1 MGQRMKDKV
10 CLVTGANTGIGRE
23 TARGLAQQGATV
35 VMAARNRSKGEE
47 AVADIKACTGND
59 RVELL
64 DLDLASLTSV
74 REAARTFLAS
84 HDRLD
89 LLVNNAG
96 LILGDR
102 QTTEDGF
109 ESTFGINHLGHFE
122 FTRLLLDTI
131 KRSKPARIVNV
142 ASDAH
147 RASKGLDFDDLMVE
161 RRPYKSIGVYA
172 DSKLANILFTRELA
186 RRLEGS
192 GVITHAVHPGVVR
205 SGFARDGDVKGVLGF
220 LVKLFGPF
228 LLSPADGAA
237 TSLHV
242 SLSEDASTSTGEYWA
257 RSKRREPR
265 QPALDDAAAK
275 RLWEVSEKLLDS
287 AACERAG

>member
-1 MGQRMKDKV
+1 MKDKV

-35 VMAARNRSKGEE
+35 VMAARNRAKGEE
-47 AVADIKACTGND
+47 AVADIKASTGND
-59 RVELL
+59 KVELL
-64 DLDLASLTSV
+64 ELDLASLSSV
-74 REAARTFLAS
+74 REAAKTFLAS

-102 QTTEDGF
+102 RTTEDGF

-122 FTRLLLDTI
+122 LTRLLLDTI

-161 RRPYKSIGVYA
+161 RRPYKGIGVYA

-220 LVKLFGPF
+220 LVKVFGPF

-265 QPALDDAAAK
+265 KPALDDAAAK
-275 RLWEVSEKLLDS
+275 RLWQVSEKLIDGAALD
-287 AACERAG
+287 RTG